1 VPPAVPTIGSVA
13 QAGPRRATIGP
24 VVIRSPQRVNKSS
37 KRRLT
42 IVSHDKKLLPFD
54 KPNYMGINLT
64 PSPSPTRWNYLQSTT
79 LIFKSFQKFLPKI
92 SKIKTSKTIGIQ
104 SSKNSNL
111 YLKIWR

>member
-1 VPPAVPTIGSVA
+1 
-13 QAGPRRATIGP
+13 
-24 VVIRSPQRVNKSS
+24 VVIRSPVTSKERWNKSINR
-37 KRRLT
+37 KFRRLT
-42 IVSHDKKLLPFD
+42 IVSRDKKLIPFD
-54 KPNYMGINLT
+54 NPNYMGINLT
-64 PSPSPTRWNYLQSTT
+64 PSFSPTRWNYLQSTT